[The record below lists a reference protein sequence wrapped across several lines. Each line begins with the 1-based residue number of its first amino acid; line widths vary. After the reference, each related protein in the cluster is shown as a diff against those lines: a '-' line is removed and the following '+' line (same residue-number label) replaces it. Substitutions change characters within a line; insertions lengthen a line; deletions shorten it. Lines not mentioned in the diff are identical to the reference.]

1 MKAAQQRQRSVII
14 LPGLGNCAADYDDLV
29 ANLVEKATQETSDSP
44 LRVSVLPVARIDWL
58 RNALGLLGER
68 ERESTSGRIFIE
80 GRKKLFF
87 KILTCVFSSS
97 SSFCNFCC
105 VDGNYWR
112 GTLKPR
118 PTVDWYL
125 NKLETC
131 IQEARDETSGGP
143 ITLLA
148 HSAGGWMGRTY
159 LVEKESPGDCGV
171 DCFVSLGSPH
181 SPPPKEA
188 AGVVDQTR
196 GILTWVNETTPGA
209 FHEGV
214 KYVSICGKYI
224 KGARIDAKEVSV
236 EQKIT
241 GQGYKQV
248 CGSSEVWGDGI
259 VPEDSAHLEGALQI
273 DLEGIYHSPLGKGDD
288 KKWYG
293 DSDVVDQWWNNIYVD
308 P

>member
-1 MKAAQQRQRSVII
+1 M
-14 LPGLGNCAADYDDLV
+14 
-29 ANLVEKATQETSDSP
+29 
-44 LRVSVLPVARIDWL
+44 
-58 RNALGLLGER
+58 
-68 ERESTSGRIFIE
+68 
-80 GRKKLFF
+80 
-87 KILTCVFSSS
+87 
-97 SSFCNFCC
+97 
-105 VDGNYWR
+105 
-112 GTLKPR
+112 
-118 PTVDWYL
+118 DWYL